1 MANIKDKINVVVT
14 FKDGV
19 SQHYRLSANTN
30 VQDRFIRLWYNDKEF
45 LFNSDVIERIEVL
58 SEELVK

>member
-19 SQHYRLSANTN
+19 SQHYRLSVNTN